1 MSDETGRRP
10 SYLICFVIYIGACV
24 GLALQNNYA
33 ALFVLRCL
41 QSSGSSGT
49 VALANAVVA
58 DIVTSAERGTYIGYA
73 SLGTLVG
80 PAFGPLIGGILS
92 QFLGWRAIFWFL
104 TIFAGITVTLIISV
118 FPETCRKVVGNG
130 SLPTQKWN
138 ISLLSYYHLRKQR
151 EAGME
156 DKSRMRL
163 SLKSRPNPLNS
174 VYIICEKE
182 SGIVLLY
189 AGILFAG
196 MYMVL
201 TGLPSQLAAKY
212 RFNTLQISLCYFPTG
227 FGSMVGALMVGKFL
241 DWNFCRR
248 AKRLGIE
255 ISSQRQQ
262 DLTDFPIEAARLQ
275 VVLPLVFLSGVSII
289 AYGWVMEA
297 HASLVGPII
306 LLFIVAFSTTGA
318 YQGLSALIVDL
329 NRSSPGTATAAMN
342 LARCWMG
349 AGAVA
354 AVVPLQDRI
363 GLGWTSVVVAGC
375 FAILSPIVLVVMKH
389 GPRWRKEKAA
399 KEEAKK
405 KEKEAARQSTVGIEE
420 GTLE

>member
-1 MSDETGRRP
+1 
-10 SYLICFVIYIGACV
+10 
-24 GLALQNNYA
+24 
-33 ALFVLRCL
+33 
-41 QSSGSSGT
+41 
-49 VALANAVVA
+49 
-58 DIVTSAERGTYIGYA
+58 
-73 SLGTLVG
+73 
-80 PAFGPLIGGILS
+80 
-92 QFLGWRAIFWFL
+92 
-104 TIFAGITVTLIISV
+104 
-118 FPETCRKVVGNG
+118 
-130 SLPTQKWN
+130 
-138 ISLLSYYHLRKQR
+138 
-151 EAGME
+151 ME

-163 SLKSRPNPLNS
+163 SLNSRPNPLNS

-241 DWNFCRR
+241 DWNFRRR
-248 AKRLGIE
+248 AKRLGVE

-275 VVLPLVFLSGVSII
+275 VVLPLVFLSAVSII

-297 HASLVGPII
+297 HASLAGPII

-329 NRSSPGTATAAMN
+329 NRGSPGTATAAMN

-420 GTLE
+420 GTLEQRK